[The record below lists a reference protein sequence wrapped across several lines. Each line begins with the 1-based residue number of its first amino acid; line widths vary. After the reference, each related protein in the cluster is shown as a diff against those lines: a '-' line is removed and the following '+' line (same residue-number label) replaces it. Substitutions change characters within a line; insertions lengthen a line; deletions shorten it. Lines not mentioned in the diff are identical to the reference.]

1 MNFENFVLVN
11 FILTVGLAFLV
22 YRQAVVYTF
31 RRERETREIHQE
43 IRNQS
48 EYFNRRVD
56 EVEAETWRHLN
67 RIEDTVLDMKE
78 QQSKKG
84 TKGLNSRIPL

>member
-31 RRERETREIHQE
+31 RRERENEEIRQE

-56 EVEAETWRHLN
+56 EVESETWRHLN

-78 QQSKKG
+78 QQPKKG

>member
-1 MNFENFVLVN
+1 MNTDNLVFFNFVFSV
-11 FILTVGLAFLV
+11 VLAFVV
-22 YRQAVVYTF
+22 YRQYVIGGF
-31 RRERETREIHQE
+31 RRQKEIEEIHQE

-56 EVEAETWRHLN
+56 EVESETWRHLN